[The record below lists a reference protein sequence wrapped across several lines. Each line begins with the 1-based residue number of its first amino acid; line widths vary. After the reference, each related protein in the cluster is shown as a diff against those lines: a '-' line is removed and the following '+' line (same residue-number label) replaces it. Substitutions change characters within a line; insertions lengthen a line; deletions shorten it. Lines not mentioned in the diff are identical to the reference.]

1 MCGIFGVLSSNL
13 PNNVN
18 SLMNNALS
26 TLRHRGPNDSGVW
39 SDLSSGVVLGHTRL
53 SILDLTVAGHQ
64 PMVSLSGRYI
74 IIFNG
79 EIYNH
84 QSLRKELQKIKN
96 EFIWKGGSDTETL
109 LACFDTWGVEKTF
122 KKIVG
127 MFAIALWDVKKRKL
141 ILSRDRF
148 GEKPLYY
155 GYSSGL
161 FVFSSE
167 LKAIK
172 AMPNFHGEINRDA
185 LSNYLRYLYVPTPQC
200 IFNGLSK
207 LEAGTWIEISLNQVG
222 NHQLPDPKVY
232 WSALEQAIIGENSPI
247 EFSSD
252 EEAINKLDYLLSSSI
267 KGQML
272 SDVPLGAF
280 LSGGVDSSTIVALM
294 QSQSKFPVQTFSI
307 GFDEKGFNEAQYA
320 KSVAKHLG
328 TNHTELY
335 VQSQDAIDVIPS
347 LSEIYDEPF
356 ADASQ
361 IPTYLVSKLAK
372 SSVTV
377 ALSGDGGDE
386 LFGGYNRYFF
396 ANGPWKKIEYI
407 PLVLRKYL
415 ARAIVSVSP
424 SKWDSLYRIIQSI
437 LPAYYNRNQ
446 VGSKIHKVA
455 SIVGCSN
462 EEELYHRLTQL
473 CNPSDFVLGL
483 NNEPLLN
490 TSWSKISHPVSQMM
504 VADATNYLVDDI
516 LVKVDRAAMSVSL
529 ETRVPLL
536 DHRIYEFASQLPYNY
551 KFRNGTGK
559 WILKELL
566 YHYVPKT
573 LIDRP
578 KMGFGIPIDEW
589 LRGPLREWGSDLLN
603 PARLKNEGYLN
614 HIAINKKWDNHMSG
628 SENHGLFLWGVLM
641 FESWLEENK
650 F

>member
-1 MCGIFGVLSSNL
+1 MLSINL
-13 PNNVN
+13 PSNAD
-18 SLMNNALS
+18 SLVSKALS
-26 TLRHRGPNDSGVW
+26 TLHHRGPDDSGIW
-39 SDLSSGVVLGHTRL
+39 SDLSTGVVLGHTRL
-53 SILDLTVAGHQ
+53 SILDLTSAGHQ
-64 PMVSLSGRYI
+64 PMTSFSGRYI
-74 IIFNG
+74 IVFNG

-84 QSLRKELQKIKN
+84 LNLRSQLSQASIN
-96 EFIWKGGSDTETL
+96 SGLTWVGTSDTETL
-109 LACFDTWGVEKTF
+109 LTCLDIWGIEKTL
-122 KKIVG
+122 KKITG
-127 MFAIALWDVKKRKL
+127 MFAMAIWDNKKRKL

-172 AMPNFHGEINRDA
+172 SMPNFHGEINRNA

-207 LEAGTWIEISLNQVG
+207 LEAGTWVEISLNHVK
-222 NHQLPDPKVY
+222 NNELPNPKVY

-247 EFSSD
+247 AFSSD
-252 EEAINKLDYLLSSSI
+252 KEAINKLDDLLSSSI

-320 KSVAKHLG
+320 KAIAKHLN

-335 VQSQDAIDVIPS
+335 VQSQDAIDIIPS
-347 LSEIYDEPF
+347 LSGIYDEPF

-415 ARAIVSVSP
+415 ARAVVSISP
-424 SKWDSLYRIIQSI
+424 SKWDSMYKPIQSI
-437 LPAYYNRNQ
+437 FPTQSKHNQ
-446 VGSKIHKVA
+446 IGSKIHKVA

-473 CNPSDFVLGL
+473 CDPSDFVLGAEDKL
-483 NNEPLLN
+483 YMN
-490 TSWSKISHPVSQMM
+490 TDWTKIMNPISQMM

-529 ETRVPLL
+529 ETRIPFL
-536 DHRIYEFASQLPYNY
+536 DHRIYEFTSKLPYHY
-551 KFRNGTGK
+551 KIRNGTGK
-559 WILKELL
+559 WILRELL
-566 YHYVPKT
+566 YRYVPRN

-578 KMGFGIPIDEW
+578 KMGFGVPIDDW
-589 LRGPLREWGSDLLN
+589 LRGPLREWGSDLLDES
-603 PARLKNEGYLN
+603 RLKHEGYLD
-614 HIAINKKWDNHMSG
+614 HTLVREKWNQHLSG
-628 SENHGLFLWGVLM
+628 SRDLGLFLWGILM

-650 F
+650 I